1 MSKHLPKH
9 DFTLIV
15 DDIRLEKGNKPSLM
29 GVYGDDIIVASFP
42 AVLSQLRFFSRLSGG
57 KGDCYVRFSLKNPD
71 GVEQF
76 SGSTEMQVTM
86 NGGLHHIN
94 YGISPFHASQE
105 GAYTYT
111 IFIDGKEICQTVF
124 TVKKAQTPQAA

>member
-1 MSKHLPKH
+1 MNKHLPKH
-9 DFTLIV
+9 DFTLIA
-15 DDIRLEKGNKPSLM
+15 DDIRLEMGNKSSLM

-42 AVLSQLRFFSRLSGG
+42 AVLPQLRFFSRLSGG
-57 KGDCYVRFSLKNPD
+57 KGACHVRFSLRNPD

-76 SGSTEMQVTM
+76 SGSNEMQLTM

-94 YGISPFHASQE
+94 YGISPFQAAQE

-111 IFIDGKEICQTVF
+111 IHIDGKEFCQTVF
-124 TVKKAQTPQAA
+124 FVRKAQKLH